1 MPWDLLWI
9 LAILLLALC
18 GWIYF
23 HILIAQEKGGYV
35 QIETT
40 PQYNNGRDSNN
51 SRENSRE
58 HRERESLRG
67 ISSGGGGGAPS
78 RY

>member
-40 PQYNNGRDSNN
+40 PQYSNGRDSRDS

-58 HRERESLRG
+58 NRERENLRG
-67 ISSGGGGGAPS
+67 NFSDGGGGPS